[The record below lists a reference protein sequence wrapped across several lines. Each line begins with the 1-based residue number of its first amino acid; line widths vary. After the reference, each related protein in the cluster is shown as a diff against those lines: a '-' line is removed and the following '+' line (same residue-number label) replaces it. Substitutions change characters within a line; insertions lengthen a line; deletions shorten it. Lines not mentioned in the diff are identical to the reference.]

1 VVAAVHQPNYLP
13 WLGFFHKL
21 RHCDVFILLDDVQ
34 FPRHQGQ
41 GNWINRSRINVNGSP
56 TWLSVPIQRPSG
68 VQMVGDVRFADHS
81 WSSRHRRTLEVSYRK
96 APHFDAMTTLLDG
109 LYAPGEDTLMAFNLR
124 AISLVLDRL
133 GAGDTSKIVMAST
146 YGVAS
151 SGTDRLVDLV
161 KAVGATTYM
170 TGRGAGEYLEPEK
183 FAAASIALTVQEFVE
198 VPRPQLR
205 TREFV
210 PGLSILDALLMV
222 GVAETNA
229 LLGTLD
235 RR

>member
-1 VVAAVHQPNYLP
+1 
-13 WLGFFHKL
+13 
-21 RHCDVFILLDDVQ
+21 
-34 FPRHQGQ
+34 
-41 GNWINRSRINVNGSP
+41 
-56 TWLSVPIQRPSG
+56 
-68 VQMVGDVRFADHS
+68 
-81 WSSRHRRTLEVSYRK
+81 
-96 APHFDAMTTLLDG
+96 
-109 LYAPGEDTLMAFNLR
+109 MAFNLR

-205 TREFV
+205 TSEFV

-222 GVAETNA
+222 GLAGTNA
-229 LLGTLD
+229 LLETRTGD
-235 RR
+235 